1 MDHRSCSYE
10 LFQLITEKLDF
21 PINLKLQKKFVLK
34 HTVLYIHCVDLL
46 MWSPIKLDFSF
57 YDFSMIYYD
66 FSKIHR
72 K

>member
-1 MDHRSCSYE
+1 MDFS
-10 LFQLITEKLDF
+10 
-21 PINLKLQKKFVLK
+21 INLKLQKKFVLK

-46 MWSPIKLDFSF
+46 MWSLIKLDFSF

-66 FSKIHR
+66 FSKIQQ